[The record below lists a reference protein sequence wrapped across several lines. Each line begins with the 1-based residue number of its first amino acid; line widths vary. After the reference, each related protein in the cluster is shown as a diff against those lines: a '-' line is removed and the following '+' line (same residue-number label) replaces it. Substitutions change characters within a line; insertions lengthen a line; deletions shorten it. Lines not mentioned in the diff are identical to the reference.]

1 MQGHTNWVR
10 TARFSPDVR
19 LIASGSDDKT
29 VRIWDVEKRM
39 EIYSFVDHNGV
50 INSVRFHPDG
60 TCLASA
66 SFDTKIK
73 VILYSFYFKFQIL

>member
-29 VRIWDVEKRM
+29 VRVWDVEKRM
-39 EIYSFVDHNGV
+39 EIYSFTDHNGV

-73 VILYSFYFKFQIL
+73 VIIFLSNFVDL